1 MPLGDSPNGPGARG
15 RGEASFLYMRALAAA
30 LAAFLVVPAG
40 AQFRVVT
47 PVVPVAPV
55 APRLAAPMLSP
66 SLAAPV
72 VPAAP
77 RLSPVLPSAA
87 APVLASP
94 RTAANGVSV
103 PDVGP
108 ASVPSPVSREELD
121 YAAGAAFSLG
131 QAADD
136 LGAESGLRVSKMGG
150 ADFISLVEEARRRQD
165 AAEGAPSPRAAAAA
179 KDVRAAVLRVVRAL
193 VRPDLPMATQAPRLM
208 SVWQVMTQELSRA
221 AEAGT
226 LEAVLEDAALF
237 ASQVEQSIP

>member
-1 MPLGDSPNGPGARG
+1 MRG
-15 RGEASFLYMRALAAA
+15 Y
-30 LAAFLVVPAG
+30 AAFLAVFLAVPAS
-40 AQFRVVT
+40 AQFRVVA
-47 PVVPVAPV
+47 PVVPTAPVVPRLAPPLLSPSIAAPVLPV
-55 APRLAAPMLSP
+55 APRMSPLLPSAVGPVLAAP
-66 SLAAPV
+66 
-72 VPAAP
+72 
-77 RLSPVLPSAA
+77 SA
-87 APVLASP
+87 
-94 RTAANGVSV
+94 AANGVSV

-108 ASVPSPVSREELD
+108 SGIPAPASREELD

-150 ADFISLVEEARRRQD
+150 ADFIALVEEARRRQD

-193 VRPDLPMATQAPRLM
+193 VKPDLPMSTQTPRLM

-226 LEAVLEDAALF
+226 LDAVLADAALF
-237 ASQVEQSIP
+237 ASQVEQSLP

>member
-1 MPLGDSPNGPGARG
+1 
-15 RGEASFLYMRALAAA
+15 MRAHAAA
-30 LAAFLVVPAG
+30 LAVLLVSPAG

-47 PVVPVAPV
+47 PIVPVAPV
-55 APRLAAPMLSP
+55 APRLAAPVLSP
-66 SLAAPV
+66 SIAAPV
-72 VPAAP
+72 IPVAP
-77 RLSPVLPSAA
+77 RLSPVLPSVA

-94 RTAANGVSV
+94 RAAANGVSI
-103 PDVGP
+103 PEVGP
-108 ASVPSPVSREELD
+108 AGVPAPASREELD
-121 YAAGAAFSLG
+121 YVAGAAFSLG

-150 ADFISLVEEARRRQD
+150 ADFIDLVEEARRRQD
-165 AAEGAPSPRAAAAA
+165 ASEGAPSPRAAAAA

-193 VRPDLPMATQAPRLM
+193 VNPNLPMSTQAPRLM

-226 LEAVLEDAALF
+226 LDAVLADAALF

>member
-1 MPLGDSPNGPGARG
+1 M
-15 RGEASFLYMRALAAA
+15 
-30 LAAFLVVPAG
+30 AAFLAVPAA
-40 AQFRVVT
+40 AQFRVVV
-47 PVVPVAPV
+47 PVVPIAPV
-55 APRLAAPMLSP
+55 APRLV
-66 SLAAPV
+66 APV
-72 VPAAP
+72 LSVPSVVAPVLPVAP
-77 RLSPVLPSAA
+77 RFSPVLPTPA
-87 APVLASP
+87 APVLAAP
-94 RTAANGVSV
+94 HTAANGVSI

-108 ASVPSPVSREELD
+108 AGVPAPASRQELD

-150 ADFISLVEEARRRQD
+150 ADFIALVEEARRRQD

-193 VRPDLPMATQAPRLM
+193 VNPNLPMSSQSPRLM

-226 LEAVLEDAALF
+226 LDAVLADASLF
-237 ASQVEQSIP
+237 ASQVEQSVP